1 MLTVKRY
8 DVYSFMVTC
17 SSIHMRGHISKLQA
31 LLNVAAQIL
40 ALAPEVDGLVQRRAQ
55 RMAHRSNRIT
65 GDHHAERRRIYYPD
79 VPRTAACTPA
89 CKEPTTELP

>member
-1 MLTVKRY
+1 
-8 DVYSFMVTC
+8 
-17 SSIHMRGHISKLQA
+17 MRGHISKLQA

-65 GDHHAERRRIYYPD
+65 GDHHAERRRTVARGRNLPTD
-79 VPRTAACTPA
+79 VASAGEGRG
-89 CKEPTTELP
+89 